1 MTINVT
7 PIPRVIDL
15 ATPALTLG
23 TSNAAGT
30 AQTAISRDS
39 TLLVFD
45 TTTPAAVAASGAVG
59 SATTAP
65 RRDHVHAG
73 TTLAAPALTL
83 GTSNSAGAAATSF
96 ATNSTIL
103 AFDATTP
110 ADISDTAAAGSAT
123 VTARRD
129 HVHEGWEEGTWTP
142 VLSHGTTAAGSPAY
156 STQVGR
162 YTKIGNRCYF
172 NGTLTTSSISGL
184 TGGNPA
190 YILGLPFASINT
202 SGGVGSGAIGEAG
215 GLAIT
220 AGNTATVKN
229 NPGTSYLRMMLWA
242 TTLGANTSLTI
253 TNWSADGSASF
264 TGFYELA

>member
-7 PIPRVIDL
+7 PIPRLLEL

-23 TSNAAGT
+23 TSNSAGS
-30 AQTAISRDS
+30 ANTAIGSDS
-39 TLLVFD
+39 TVLTFD
-45 TTTPAAVAASGAVG
+45 TTLPAPVGTSEVG
-59 SATTAP
+59 SATVA
-65 RRDHVHAG
+65 
-73 TTLAAPALTL
+73 
-83 GTSNSAGAAATSF
+83 
-96 ATNSTIL
+96 
-103 AFDATTP
+103 
-110 ADISDTAAAGSAT
+110 
-123 VTARRD
+123 ARRD
-129 HVHEGWEEGTWTP
+129 HVHEGWEEGTFTP

-172 NGTLTTSSISGL
+172 NGTLTTSGITGL

-190 YILGLPFASINT
+190 YILGLPFSSVNT
-202 SGGVGSGAIGEAG
+202 SGGVGSGVIGEAG
-215 GLAIT
+215 GMAIT

-264 TGFYELA
+264 AGFFELA

>member
-7 PIPRVIDL
+7 PIPRLLEL

-23 TSNAAGT
+23 TSNSAGS
-30 AQTAISRDS
+30 ANTAIGSDS
-39 TLLVFD
+39 TVLTFD
-45 TTTPAAVAASGAVG
+45 TTLPAPVGTSEVG
-59 SATTAP
+59 SATVA
-65 RRDHVHAG
+65 
-73 TTLAAPALTL
+73 
-83 GTSNSAGAAATSF
+83 
-96 ATNSTIL
+96 
-103 AFDATTP
+103 
-110 ADISDTAAAGSAT
+110 
-123 VTARRD
+123 ARRD
-129 HVHEGWEEGTWTP
+129 HVHEGWEEGTFTP

-172 NGTLTTSSISGL
+172 NGTLTTSGITGL

-190 YILGLPFASINT
+190 YILGLPFSSVNT
-202 SGGVGSGAIGEAG
+202 SGGVGSGVIGEAG
-215 GLAIT
+215 GKAIK

-264 TGFYELA
+264 AGFFELA

>member
-7 PIPRVIDL
+7 PIPRLLEL

-23 TSNAAGT
+23 TSNSAGS
-30 AQTAISRDS
+30 ANTAIGSDS
-39 TLLVFD
+39 TVLTFD
-45 TTTPAAVAASGAVG
+45 TTLPAAVGTSAVG
-59 SATTAP
+59 SATVAA

-73 TTLAAPALTL
+73 TTLAAPSLTL
-83 GTSNSAGAAATSF
+83 GTSNSGGAAATAF

-110 ADISDTAAAGSAT
+110 ADISDTAAAGSA
-123 VTARRD
+123 VVNARRD
-129 HVHEGWEEGTWTP
+129 HVHEGWEEGTFTP

-172 NGTLTTSSISGL
+172 NGTLTTSGITGL

-190 YILGLPFASINT
+190 YILGLPFSSVNT
-202 SGGVGSGAIGEAG
+202 SGGVGSGVIGEAG
-215 GLAIT
+215 GMAIT

-264 TGFYELA
+264 AGFFELA